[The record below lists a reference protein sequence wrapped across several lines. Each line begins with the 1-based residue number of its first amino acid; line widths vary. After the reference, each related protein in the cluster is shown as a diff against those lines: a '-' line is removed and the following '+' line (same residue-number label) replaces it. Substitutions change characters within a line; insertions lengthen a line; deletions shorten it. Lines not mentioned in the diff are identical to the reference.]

1 MRYVVHDTLCRQ
13 VSGREPQLKQ
23 FSSENDVII
32 FVSGK
37 KSSNGKMLF
46 KSCKE
51 ENNSSYFIS
60 DENEIKKEWFSNVA
74 SVGVCGATST
84 PRWLMESVKSSI
96 EQMLPQ

>member
-1 MRYVVHDTLCRQ
+1 
-13 VSGREPQLKQ
+13 
-23 FSSENDVII
+23 
-32 FVSGK
+32 
-37 KSSNGKMLF
+37 MLF

-60 DENEIKKEWFSNVA
+60 DENEIKKEWFRNVA